1 VLVARRK
8 QSLLEAELC
17 VFNRMAEIRLRCS
30 LEPISSRCL
39 RPVRRLWGRLRVQ
52 LPEILMTMSRK
63 YNDAASHVRRTSG
76 QPRNQRSEEA
86 EGKRW
91 K

>member
-52 LPEILMTMSRK
+52 LPEILITMSRK
-63 YNDAASHVRRTSG
+63 YNDAASHVRRDNHTIRGPKKQKARGGSDT
-76 QPRNQRSEEA
+76 
-86 EGKRW
+86 
-91 K
+91 